1 MRSPEEFEEFL
12 RTKIEPT
19 LADIE
24 RERSEL
30 AARRQAARLP
40 PAWKIGAAVLGVVL
54 LVWLGNIEIA
64 GLVASIPW
72 IADTVRMARVKDT
85 ATPRVQA
92 EVLRPLIQF
101 GDPSFSYHP
110 RASIRRDIFTA
121 SRLFEGESFNR
132 YGGED
137 LVAGCHGSTSFAFSE
152 LSVLRVRR
160 RGKRTETQVVFRG
173 LFFSADF
180 NKAFQGETLVLPDRA
195 ERRLGAVGRAF
206 QSIAGGRGLE
216 LVELEDPDFERAF
229 VVRSSDPT
237 EARYLLSPSL
247 MQRILAF
254 HANTGSQLRLSF
266 IGGRLFVAIPLE
278 QDLFEMG
285 FATRVDMARVRAWM
299 GELFFATSLV
309 EELDLDTR
317 IWSKAP
323 KPKLA
328 QTRSA

>member
-40 PAWKIGAAVLGVVL
+40 GSWKIAAGVLGFVL
-54 LVWLGNIEIA
+54 LVWLGNLEIA
-64 GLVASIPW
+64 GLVASVPW
-72 IADTVRMARVKDT
+72 IADVVRMARVKDT
-85 ATPRVQA
+85 ATPRIQA
-92 EVLRPLIQF
+92 EILRPLIQF

-110 RASIRRDIFTA
+110 RASIRRDLFAA

-137 LVAGCHGSTSFAFSE
+137 LVAGRHGSTQFAFSE
-152 LSVLRVRR
+152 LSVLRVKR
-160 RGKRTETQVVFRG
+160 RGKRTHTEVVFRG

-195 ERRLGAVGRAF
+195 EMRLGAVGRAF

-237 EARYLLSPSL
+237 EARYLLSTSL

-254 HANTGSQLRLSF
+254 HENTGSQLRLSF
-266 IGGRLFVAIPLE
+266 VGGRLYVAMPLE

-285 FATRVDMARVRAWM
+285 LAARVDMAKVRAWM

-309 EELDLDTR
+309 EELDLNTR
-317 IWSKAP
+317 VWSKAP
-323 KPKLA
+323 A
-328 QTRSA
+328 TQAAGSRS

>member
-24 RERSEL
+24 RERSEV

-40 PAWKIGAAVLGVVL
+40 GAWKIAAAVLGLVL
-54 LVWLGNIEIA
+54 LAWLGSLEIA
-64 GLVASIPW
+64 GLVAGIPW
-72 IADTVRMARVKDT
+72 IADTVRMASVKDT
-85 ATPRVQA
+85 ATPRIQA

-110 RASIRRDIFTA
+110 RASIQRDVFAA

-137 LVAGCHGSTSFAFSE
+137 LVAGRHGSTLFAFSE
-152 LSVLRVRR
+152 LSVLRVKR

-180 NKAFQGETLVLPDRA
+180 SKAFRGETLVLPDRA

-206 QSIAGGRGLE
+206 QSIAGGRGLD

-229 VVRSSDPT
+229 VVRSTDPT

-266 IGGRLFVAIPLE
+266 IGGRLYVAIPLE

-285 FATRVDMARVRAWM
+285 LTTRVDLAKVRAWM

-309 EELDLDTR
+309 DELDLNTR
-317 IWSKAP
+317 VWSKAP
-323 KPKLA
+323 TA
-328 QTRSA
+328 RAAGGTT

>member
-12 RTKIEPT
+12 RTKIEPI
-19 LADIE
+19 LADID

-40 PAWKIGAAVLGVVL
+40 GSWKIGAVAIGVL
-54 LVWLGNIEIA
+54 LGAWVGDIQIVMAIGAL
-64 GLVASIPW
+64 PW
-72 IADTVRMARVKDT
+72 IADFFRMMRVKDT
-85 ATPRVQA
+85 ATPRIQA
-92 EVLRPLIQF
+92 EILQPLIQF
-101 GDPSFSYHP
+101 GDPSFRYHP
-110 RASIRRDIFTA
+110 RAAIERDVFAA
-121 SRLFEGESFNR
+121 SRLFEGEAFNR

-137 LVAGCHGSTSFAFSE
+137 LVVGRHGSTQFAFSE
-152 LSVLRVRR
+152 LSVTRVKK
-160 RGKRTETQVVFRG
+160 RGKHMQTEVVFRG

-180 NKAFQGETLVLPDRA
+180 NKQFRGETLVLPDRA
-195 ERRLGAVGRAF
+195 EKRLGAVGRAF

-229 VVRSSDPT
+229 VVRSTDPT
-237 EARYLLSPSL
+237 EARYLLSTSL

-266 IGGRLFVAIPLE
+266 VGGRLYVAMPLE

-285 FATRVDMARVRAWM
+285 LAARVDMAKVRAWM

-309 EELDLDTR
+309 EELDLNTR
-317 IWSKAP
+317 VWSKAP
-323 KPKLA
+323 AA
-328 QTRSA
+328 QAAGTRS